1 MQAVLRRV
9 GRHKVSRMMFDD
21 FAEFY
26 LEDGDKSVEELDRD
40 FTTFDQLE
48 QFDENGLIGI
58 TMSSS
63 QRSVVVFDLDCEID
77 ADCLPGESRELY
89 AQIPKLFVGH
99 SLGGKAVQEG
109 RRI

>member
-9 GRHKVSRMMFDD
+9 GRHKVSRMMVDD

-40 FTTFDQLE
+40 FTTYDQHE
-48 QFDENGLIGI
+48 QFGENGLIGI

-77 ADCLPGESRELY
+77 ANCLPYESRELSR
-89 AQIPKLFVGH
+89 H
-99 SLGGKAVQEG
+99 SFQSSLSA
-109 RRI
+109 IH